1 MKPTSHSFLIVLTL
15 VAIESVSQAGTTE
28 ARKERPGTAVLSAS
42 ESPSALAAIAPAVE
56 QAIGEGKAPGAV
68 VLVGHEGQVVYL
80 RAFGHRALVPQT
92 LPMTADTLFDLASLT
107 KVVATTTAVMQLVEQ
122 GKMRLEQPVADY
134 WPEFKANG
142 KQEITI
148 RELMTHYSGFR
159 PDLDLMPQWSGYE
172 TAMKMIV
179 AESPIVPPGTRFIY
193 SDINYETLGELV
205 RRVSGE
211 PLDIYC
217 SRHIFGPLS
226 MRDTMFKPPASLRDR
241 IAPTQYHEAATGK
254 ILWGEVHDPTA
265 RNMGGVA
272 GHAGLFSTA
281 ADLSVFAQMLL
292 DGGTWMGARI
302 LSPQSV
308 DKMTTAETPFG
319 KMAVRGLGWDIDSPF
334 SSNRGDLFPVGSFGH
349 TGFTGTSI
357 WIDPFS
363 QTYVILLTN
372 AVHPAGEGNVIA
384 LRAQVSNVVAAA
396 YARVPSAEEVT
407 KRLSTTG
414 YYELMYGYR
423 EEPTRNGK
431 VQTGV
436 DLLEAEQFTALAG
449 LRVGVITNHSGR
461 DAAGRRTVDL
471 LYRNSRVKLK
481 AIFSPE
487 HGLTG
492 KADERVSS
500 TTDPETG
507 LPVYSLY
514 GETERPTDRMLEG
527 LDALVFDIQD
537 VGVRFYTYI
546 TTLGYS
552 MEAAA
557 RKGLAFYVLDRP
569 NPISGILVEGPVIDR
584 DLLSFVAYYPL
595 PVRHGMTVGELAEM
609 FNAENHLGVKLK
621 VIKMKDWRRS
631 DWYDE
636 TGLPWINPS
645 PNLRNLVEVTLYPGV
660 ALVEGANLSVGRGT
674 DTPFEILGAPW
685 VDGKKLAAYLNE
697 RKIQGVRFLPID
709 FTPRDYRFA
718 GKVCSGVQINLLDR
732 EALDAPEMGVEIAA
746 ALYKLFPKDF
756 QLGDTLSL
764 IGSRVV
770 LDDIKRNRD
779 PRRIAYHWEQDDL
792 SAFRK
797 ARAKYL
803 LY

>member
-1 MKPTSHSFLIVLTL
+1 MRDLKLRCAILLS
-15 VAIESVSQAGTTE
+15 VAALPVWVAS
-28 ARKERPGTAVLSAS
+28 ARTNREQ
-42 ESPSALAAIAPAVE
+42 APASRSTVGSVDLTSIGSVVMT
-56 QAIGEGKAPGAV
+56 AIGEGKAPGAV
-68 VLVGHEGQVVYL
+68 VLVGHQGQVVYFK
-80 RAFGHRALVPQT
+80 AFGYRAMVPQK
-92 LPMTADTLFDLASLT
+92 LPMTEGTLFDLASLT

-122 GKMRLEQPVADY
+122 GNIRLEQPVADY

-142 KQEITI
+142 KDEITV
-148 RELMTHYSGFR
+148 RELMTHYSGLR
-159 PDLDLMPQWSGYE
+159 PDLDLKPEWSGYD

-179 AESPIVPPGTRFIY
+179 AESPVVPPGTRFIY

-211 PLDIYC
+211 PLDVYC
-217 SRHIFGPLS
+217 AHHIFGPLG

-241 IAPTQYHEAATGK
+241 IAPTQFQNGTKGK
-254 ILWGEVHDPTA
+254 MLWGEVHDPTA
-265 RNMGGVA
+265 YNMGGVA

-281 ADLSVFAQMLL
+281 GDLSVFAQMLL
-292 DGGTWMGARI
+292 NGGTWQGTRI

-372 AVHPAGEGNVIA
+372 SVHPVGQGNVIP
-384 LRAQVSNVVAAA
+384 LRAQVSNIVAAA
-396 YARVPSAEEVT
+396 YARVPPAEEVA
-407 KRLSTTG
+407 KRLSSTG
-414 YYELMYGYR
+414 YYELMYSYR
-423 EEPTRNGK
+423 EAPTRNSK

-436 DLLEAEQFTALAG
+436 DVLEAERFAMLAG
-449 LRVGVITNHSGR
+449 RRLGLITNNSGC
-461 DAAGRRTVDL
+461 DAAGRRTIDL
-471 LYRNSRVKLK
+471 LYRAQGVKLK

-487 HGLTG
+487 HGLLG

-527 LDALVFDIQD
+527 LDTLVFDIQD

-569 NPISGILVEGPVIDR
+569 NPISGIPVEGPMLDR
-584 DLLSFVAYYPL
+584 DLLSFVAYFPL
-595 PVRHGMTVGELAEM
+595 PVRHGMTVGELAQM
-609 FNAENHLGVKLK
+609 FNDENHLGVKLQ
-621 VIKMKDWRRS
+621 VIKMKDWRRA

-645 PNLRNLVEVTLYPGV
+645 PNLRNMAEVTLYPGV
-660 ALVEGANLSVGRGT
+660 CLVEGSNVSVGRGT
-674 DTPFEILGAPW
+674 DSPFEVLGAPW
-685 VDGKKLAAYLNE
+685 MDGKKLAEVLNA
-697 RKIQGVRFLPID
+697 RKIQGVRFLPVD
-709 FTPRDYRFA
+709 FTPRESRFA
-718 GKVCSGVQINLLDR
+718 GKVCRGIQINLLDR

-756 QLGDTLSL
+756 QLDDTLAL
-764 IGSRVV
+764 VGSRAV
-770 LDDIKRNRD
+770 LDGIKRNQD
-779 PRRIAYHWEQDDL
+779 PRRIAYLWEQDDL
-792 SAFRK
+792 SGFRK
-797 ARAKYL
+797 TRAKYL

>member
-1 MKPTSHSFLIVLTL
+1 MRDLRLRCSILLS
-15 VAIESVSQAGTTE
+15 VAALPVWA
-28 ARKERPGTAVLSAS
+28 P
-42 ESPSALAAIAPAVE
+42 ALAKPDNGLAPASPRTVGSADLASIDGVVMT
-56 QAIGEGKAPGAV
+56 AIGEGKAPGAV

-122 GKMRLEQPVADY
+122 GKIRLEQPVADY

-142 KQEITI
+142 KEEITI

-211 PLDIYC
+211 PLDVY
-217 SRHIFGPLS
+217 STRHIFGPLG
-226 MRDTMFKPPASLRDR
+226 MRDTMFKPPSGLRDR
-241 IAPTQYHEAATGK
+241 IAPIQYQNGTKGK
-254 ILWGEVHDPTA
+254 MLWGEVHDPTA
-265 RNMGGVA
+265 YNMGGVA

-281 ADLSVFAQMLL
+281 ADLSIFAQMLL
-292 DGGTWMGARI
+292 NGGTLQGARI

-319 KMAVRGLGWDIDSPF
+319 KMAVRGLGWDIDSPY

-372 AVHPAGEGNVIA
+372 SVHPVGKGNVIP

-396 YARVPSAEEVT
+396 YARVPAAEEVA
-407 KRLSTTG
+407 KRLSSTA

-423 EEPTRNGK
+423 EEPTRNGRG
-431 VQTGV
+431 QTGV
-436 DLLEAEQFTALAG
+436 DVLEADHFTALAG
-449 LRVGVITNHSGR
+449 LRVGLITNHSGC
-461 DAAGRRTVDL
+461 DAAGRRTIDL
-471 LYRNSRVKLK
+471 LHRAQGVKLK

-487 HGLTG
+487 HGLLG
-492 KADERVSS
+492 KADERVPS
-500 TTDPETG
+500 TTDPDTG

-514 GETERPTDRMLEG
+514 GETARPTDRMLAG

-569 NPISGILVEGPVIDR
+569 NPISGILVEGPVLDR

-595 PVRHGMTVGELAEM
+595 PVRHGMTVGELAQM

-645 PNLRNLVEVTLYPGV
+645 PNLRNMVEVTLYPGV
-660 ALVEGANLSVGRGT
+660 ALVEGANVSVGRGT
-674 DTPFEILGAPW
+674 DTPFEVLGAPW
-685 VDGKKLAAYLNE
+685 IDGKKLADYLNE
-697 RKIQGVRFLPID
+697 RRIQGVRFLPID
-709 FTPRDYRFA
+709 FTPRENRFA
-718 GKVCSGVQINLLDR
+718 GKVCRGIQINLLDR

-756 QLGDTLSL
+756 QLDGTLSL
-764 IGSRVV
+764 IGSLAV
-770 LDDIKRNRD
+770 LDDIKRNQD
-779 PRRIAYHWEQDDL
+779 PRRISYHWEQDDL

-797 ARAKYL
+797 TRAKYL

>member
-1 MKPTSHSFLIVLTL
+1 MKTLSHCFLIGLTL
-15 VAIESVSQAGTTE
+15 VSIESAEGAAAQV
-28 ARKERPGTAVLSAS
+28 RKKASDASS
-42 ESPSALAAIAPAVE
+42 ESANPSPQNLEAIAPAVE
-56 QAIGEGKAPGAV
+56 QAIEAGKAPGAV
-68 VLVGHEGQVVYL
+68 VLVGHQGQVAYL
-80 RAFGHRALVPQT
+80 RAFGYRALVPQK
-92 LPMTADTLFDLASLT
+92 LPMTETTVFDLASLT

-122 GKMRLEQPVADY
+122 GKIRLEQPVADY
-134 WPEFKANG
+134 WPEFKTNG
-142 KQEITI
+142 KGEITV
-148 RELMTHYSGFR
+148 RELMTHYSGFGA
-159 PDLDLMPQWSGYE
+159 DLDLKPQWSGYD
-172 TAMKMIV
+172 TAMKMII
-179 AESPIVPPGTRFIY
+179 AESPVVLPGTRFIY

-211 PLDIYC
+211 PLDVYC
-217 SRHIFGPLS
+217 SRHIFGPLG
-226 MRDTMFKPPASLRDR
+226 MRDTMFKPPPSLRDR

-292 DGGTWMGARI
+292 NGGTWQGARI
-302 LSPQSV
+302 LSPESV

-319 KMAVRGLGWDIDSPF
+319 KMVVRGLGWDIDSPY

-349 TGFTGTSI
+349 TGFTGTSL

-384 LRAQVSNVVAAA
+384 LRAQVSNIVASA
-396 YARVPSAEEVT
+396 YARVPPPEEVA
-407 KRLSTTG
+407 KRLSSTG
-414 YYELMYGYR
+414 YYELMYSYR
-423 EEPTRNGK
+423 EEPMRNDK

-436 DLLEAEQFTALAG
+436 DVLEAEQFKMLAG
-449 LRVGVITNHSGR
+449 RRVGLITNHSGC
-461 DAAGRRTVDL
+461 DATGRRTIDL
-471 LYRNSRVKLK
+471 LHRAQGVKLK

-487 HGLTG
+487 HGLLGT
-492 KADERVSS
+492 ADQRVPS
-500 TTDPETG
+500 TTDPDTG
-507 LPVYSLY
+507 LAVYSLY

-569 NPISGILVEGPVIDR
+569 NPISGIPVEGPVLDQ
-584 DLLSFVAYYPL
+584 DLLSFVAYFPL
-595 PVRHGMTVGELAEM
+595 PVRHGMTVGELAQM
-609 FNAENHLGVKLK
+609 FNAENHLGAKLH
-621 VIKMKDWRRS
+621 VIKMKDWRRA

-660 ALVEGANLSVGRGT
+660 ALIEGANVSVGRGT
-674 DTPFEILGAPW
+674 DTPFEVLGAPW
-685 VDGKKLAAYLNE
+685 LDGRKLAAYLNE
-697 RKIQGVRFLPID
+697 RKIQGVRFLPTD
-709 FTPRDYRFA
+709 FTPRDSRFA
-718 GKVCSGVQINLLDR
+718 GKVCRGIQINLLDR

-746 ALYKLFPKDF
+746 ALYRLFPKDF

-764 IGSRVV
+764 IGSRAV
-770 LDDIKRNRD
+770 LDGIKRSQD
-779 PRRIAYHWEQDDL
+779 PRRIAYQWEQDAL
-792 SAFRK
+792 SSFRRT
-797 ARAKYL
+797 RAKYL